1 MAVNLIYQQLT
12 GQIPIYQQLDGCKPY
27 LPTIGWL
34 NPYLPTIGWL
44 ESLYIYQQFKITI
57 SILKRIVKNTCMF
70 EYFLQVVR
78 LVSLRQGFLYN
89 LL

>member
-34 NPYLPTIGWL
+34 NPYLPTIGL
-44 ESLYIYQQFKITI
+44 MELLFTNNVSSQP
-57 SILKRIVKNTCMF
+57 IVG
-70 EYFLQVVR
+70 R
-78 LVSLRQGFLYN
+78 
-89 LL
+89 